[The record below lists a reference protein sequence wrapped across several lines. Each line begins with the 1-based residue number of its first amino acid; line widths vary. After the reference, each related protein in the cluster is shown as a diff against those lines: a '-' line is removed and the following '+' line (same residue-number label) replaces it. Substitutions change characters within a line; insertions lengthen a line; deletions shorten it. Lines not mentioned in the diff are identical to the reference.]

1 MRCQL
6 TASRSLAVVLCVLV
20 GPAWSQQGFDQEPPP
35 VLDTTEVLA
44 PFPRNPLSGR
54 AVISSTRTEIPRGQD
69 GSSVTVITGEQL
81 RSSGQGLLHEAL
93 RGVPGLNVVRAGSPG
108 QQTSVFIRGAE
119 SRHTK
124 VLLDG
129 IPLND
134 PSSPSRAFD
143 FSNLT
148 VDNIERIEVLR
159 GPQSTLY
166 GSDAIGGVINIITRR
181 GEGPTK
187 YRFSTLGGR
196 YGTFRQSANVSG
208 GTDRVYYSLGGS
220 YVDSDGFTTAAPR
233 LGNSEKDGFRN
244 GNLSGR
250 FGWLASDTT
259 DVDVVVRYT
268 DAEAQ
273 IDGYQFPV
281 GPVDDLLRKLKNE
294 TFAFRTQLRT
304 ESFDGL
310 IEQKFG
316 FSYAHFNR
324 RDTNAG
330 FFGTPVFDGSTSKFD
345 WQANVVLY
353 ETEVIRSVL
362 TSGLDYLDE
371 GASSSASARQSLHA
385 TGFYVQQHLVLDDR
399 WSTVAGARWDRYS
412 LAGPAKT
419 YRVTSR
425 YTADESGTAFHGSIG
440 TGFRAPAINELFDP
454 NLGNLDLKPER
465 SFGWELGVEQS
476 LADGDLVI
484 DATYFRND
492 IDNLIVYQF
501 DGTGPFGGHLYN
513 VDEALTAGV
522 EVTANLRVSEA
533 TSATFGYTSLDA
545 RNRTTGSRLMR
556 RPSNTYRI
564 GLDHRFADEGVSV
577 GLNYQWVDRRDD
589 FDGGGFVTS
598 VDEYSLL
605 NATVRWDYTDRLQL
619 FARLDNIT
627 DETYEEV
634 WGFATPRFG
643 IYAGVT
649 ILLGGDD

>member
-6 TASRSLAVVLCVLV
+6 TASRSLVVVLCVLV

-35 VLDTTEVLA
+35 VLDTTDVQA

-81 RSSGQGLLHEAL
+81 RSSGRGLLHDAL

-148 VDNIERIEVLR
+148 VDNIERVEVLR

-233 LGNSEKDGFRN
+233 LGNSENDGYRN

-250 FGWLASDTT
+250 FGWLASDAT
-259 DVDVVVRYT
+259 DVDVVIRYT

-294 TFAFRTQLRT
+294 TFAFRTQLRS

-330 FFGTPVFDGSTSKFD
+330 FLGTPAFDGSTSKFD
-345 WQANVVLY
+345 WQANVLLY
-353 ETEVIRSVL
+353 ETEVLRSVL

-371 GASSSASARQSLHA
+371 GASSSTSAGQSLHA

-412 LAGPAKT
+412 KAGRART

-425 YTADESGTAFHGSIG
+425 YSTDESGTSFHGSIG

-465 SFGWELGVEQS
+465 SFGWEVGVEQS
-476 LADGDLVI
+476 LGSGDLVV
-484 DATYFRND
+484 DVTYFRND

-533 TSATFGYTSLDA
+533 TSATFGCTSLDA

-564 GLDHRFADEGVSV
+564 GLDHRFADEGLSL